1 MNDMYGSSSDSK
13 LGDDANK
20 EKIQEELQQLTA
32 LSELQAQVVEFT
44 DICWDKCMGTPGSK
58 LDSKTQTCMQNCV
71 ERFLDVTMFVTNR
84 FAQIVEKNQSM
95 R

>member
-1 MNDMYGSSSDSK
+1 MSDMFGSGSSN
-13 LGDDANK
+13 LGDDTNK
-20 EKIQEELQQLTA
+20 EKLQEELQQLTA

-44 DICWDKCMGTPGSK
+44 DVCWDKCMGTPGAK
-58 LDSKTQTCMQNCV
+58 LDAKTQTCMQNCV

-84 FAQIVEKNQSM
+84 FAQIVEKSQQM